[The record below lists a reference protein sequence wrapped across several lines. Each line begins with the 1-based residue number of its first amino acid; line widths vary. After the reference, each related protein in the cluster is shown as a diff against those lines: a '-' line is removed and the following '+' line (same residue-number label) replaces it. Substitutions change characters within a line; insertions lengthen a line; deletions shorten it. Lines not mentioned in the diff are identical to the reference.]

1 MNYPRVYPEYL
12 NIGTKKLFCR
22 KAYSRTN
29 VSVGHLLMIVPI
41 DEYRQIQKLRNRQ
54 SSWMDGTC
62 VRLCEMSEHTDI

>member
-29 VSVGHLLMIVPI
+29 VFVRHLLMIVPI
-41 DEYRQIQKLRNRQ
+41 DEYRQNSETKKPSEL
-54 SSWMDGTC
+54 MDGWNMYKT
-62 VRLCEMSEHTDI
+62 L